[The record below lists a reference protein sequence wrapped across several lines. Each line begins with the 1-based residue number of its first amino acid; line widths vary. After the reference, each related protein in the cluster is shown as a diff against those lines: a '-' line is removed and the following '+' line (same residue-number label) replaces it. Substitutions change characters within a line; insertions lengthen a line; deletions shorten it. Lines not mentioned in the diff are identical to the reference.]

1 MIYVLTIFLGVL
13 IIEVAVLGEF
23 VADAKRSLD
32 EVLDIINEL
41 CDDNI
46 VNKDEMPSLELPC
59 IGILW
64 NSLDGDL
71 MDEAMDMINEK
82 ATIN

>member
-32 EVLDIINEL
+32 EVLDI
-41 CDDNI
+41 
-46 VNKDEMPSLELPC
+46 
-59 IGILW
+59 
-64 NSLDGDL
+64 LDRA
-71 MDEAMDMINEK
+71 EADARGETK
-82 ATIN
+82 RK